1 MRPRALPPLA
11 AVSLLAGLAA
21 LPSPAAA
28 QASPIGSARRF
39 GIGAVLGFPDVGLSL
54 NPWLTARTSLQ
65 VDLSFAYRS
74 NDRYGLGRVDYL
86 FWLPTIASAGWGDLR
101 WYVGPGLYVGIPTGL
116 YYSVRGNFRERG
128 FFLGAEAAVGIGA
141 AFKFPIEVMA
151 EVAPRLQLADDEGLF
166 LGLSWSGAI
175 HVRYYL

>member
-1 MRPRALPPLA
+1 MGIGDLSQGAKIAGPAADVNRHDRPRA
-11 AVSLLAGLAA
+11 
-21 LPSPAAA
+21 
-28 QASPIGSARRF
+28 RRDRCF
-39 GIGAVLGFPDVGLSL
+39 CGGGIGQP
-54 NPWLTARTSLQ
+54 RTSLQ

-74 NDRYGLGRVDYL
+74 DDRYALGRVDYV

-101 WYVGPGLYVGIPTGL
+101 WYVGPGLYVGVPMGL

-141 AFKFPIEVMA
+141 AFKFPIEVMV
-151 EVAPRLQLADDEGLF
+151 EVAPRLQIADDEGLF
-166 LGLSWSGAI
+166 LGLSFSGAI